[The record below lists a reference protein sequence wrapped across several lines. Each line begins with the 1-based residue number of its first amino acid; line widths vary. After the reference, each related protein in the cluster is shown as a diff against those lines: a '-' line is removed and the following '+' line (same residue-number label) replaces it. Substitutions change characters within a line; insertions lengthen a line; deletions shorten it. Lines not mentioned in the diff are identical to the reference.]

1 MKTLPLETSDQHK
14 FSLQLFPTADA
25 AAPVV
30 LMTPAMAVKA
40 AYYQPFAE
48 ALQQAGF
55 NVALMDLRG
64 LGSSNKKPHQGDN
77 FSYHH
82 LVDID
87 WALAVNTIKAAHPDS
102 KIILLGNSLGGQM
115 NALYAAAN
123 ANNVDALILIASCSV
138 YYKPYKNWLPILFG
152 TQIMA
157 ASASLLGYAPGDKL
171 GFAGKEAKGVIH
183 DWAYNARTGKY
194 RASGSKH
201 DFETL
206 LPQLSKPVLAISL
219 ERDHFAPKAAVE
231 ELLGKLKSCDIT
243 HWHLSAQELGL
254 EKVSHYSWAKQP
266 EPFIPKIQAWLAK
279 ALS

>member
-1 MKTLPLETSDQHK
+1 MKTLPLKTHDDHE
-14 FSLQLFPTADA
+14 FALQLFKAADSN
-25 AAPVV
+25 APVV

-40 AYYQPFAE
+40 DYYRPFAE

-64 LGSSNKKPHQGDN
+64 LGSSNKQPHKGDN

-87 WALAVNTIKAAHPDS
+87 WSLAVNTIKAAHPNS
-102 KIILLGNSLGGQM
+102 KIVLLGNSLGGQM
-115 NALYAAAN
+115 NALYASAN
-123 ANNVDALILIASCSV
+123 SANVDALILIASCSV
-138 YYKPYKNWLPILFG
+138 YYKPYKNWLQILFG

-157 ASASLLGYAPGDKL
+157 AAASLLGYAPGDKL

-194 RASGSKH
+194 RASGSTH
-201 DFETL
+201 DFEAL
-206 LPQLSKPVLAISL
+206 LPALQKPVLGISL

-231 ELLGKLKSCDIT
+231 ELLGKLKSCDVT
-243 HWHLSAQELGL
+243 HWHLSAQEMGL

-266 EPFIPKIQAWLAK
+266 APFIERIVPWLQAQ
-279 ALS
+279 LS

>member
-1 MKTLPLETSDQHK
+1 MKTLPLETTDQHK
-14 FSLQLFPTADA
+14 FSLQLFPAADA

-55 NVALMDLRG
+55 NAALMDLRG

-87 WALAVNTIKAAHPDS
+87 WALAVNTINSAHPDS
-102 KIILLGNSLGGQM
+102 KIILLGNSLGGQI

-138 YYKPYKNWLPILFG
+138 YYMPYKNWLQILFG

-157 ASASLLGYAPGDKL
+157 AGASLLGYAPGDKL

-201 DFETL
+201 DFESL

-231 ELLGKLKSCDIT
+231 ELLGKMKSCDIT

-266 EPFIPKIQAWLAK
+266 EPFIPKIQAWLAN